1 MLQWRDRLGQYHDL
15 PNLNDTSCNIKD
27 PVWLTNFGKIMD
39 KNLLPV
45 TSVRFG
51 PHKYE
56 TQKAKITIRTLQC
69 QQEEEVQFDTKKEI
83 KELQGRVLK
92 LEVSDKFDNQTE
104 IQQEDRLNK
113 LEDES
118 TKKFAN
124 LEKFH
129 TCPLEKENVKVLI
142 GKCYLFEKQTKTFQD
157 AKENC
162 ENVFSSN
169 LRGHLFEPQSKYEHN
184 LVCDEAVQVFGGHH
198 WFHIGIQQSAN
209 FQNVEYVS
217 NGVQSSLQLWAKGGK
232 GSGRGIVT
240 NGQSRNPYKWST
252 YSSSG
257 TFRSVC
263 QLL

>member
-1 MLQWRDRLGQYHDL
+1 M
-15 PNLNDTSCNIKD
+15 I
-27 PVWLTNFGKIMD
+27 
-39 KNLLPV
+39 LLLLV
-45 TSVRFG
+45 TAIRFG
-51 PHKYE
+51 PHKDE
-56 TQKAKITIRTLQC
+56 TQKAKITIGTLQC
-69 QQEEEVQFDTKKEI
+69 QLEEEEPFDTKKQI
-83 KELQGRVLK
+83 KDLKDRVFD
-92 LEVSDKFDNQTE
+92 LEASDKFDNQTK

-113 LEDES
+113 LENES
-118 TKKFAN
+118 TEKFAK

-129 TCPLEKENVKVLI
+129 TCPSEKENVKVLI
-142 GKCYLFEKQTKTFQD
+142 GKCYLFEKETKTFQD

-162 ENVFSSN
+162 ENVFGSN

-184 LVCDEAVQVFGGHH
+184 LVCDEALQVFGGHH

-217 NGVQSSLQLWAKGGK
+217 SGVQSSLQLWTKHGK

-240 NGQSRNPYKWST
+240 NGQSSHPYKWST